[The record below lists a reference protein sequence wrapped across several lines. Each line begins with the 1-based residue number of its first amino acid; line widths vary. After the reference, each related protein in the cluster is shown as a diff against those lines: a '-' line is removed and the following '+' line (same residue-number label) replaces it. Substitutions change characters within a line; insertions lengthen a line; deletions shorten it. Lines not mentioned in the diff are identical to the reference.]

1 MYCLM
6 CLCIAPGGLLGI
18 QDVKHNQV
26 LKMNG
31 FGDSELNVIISS
43 SWPEI

>member
-1 MYCLM
+1 M
-6 CLCIAPGGLLGI
+6 CLCTAPGGLLGI
-18 QDVKHNQV
+18 QDVKHDQV

-31 FGDSELNVIISS
+31 FGDSKLNVTIIS